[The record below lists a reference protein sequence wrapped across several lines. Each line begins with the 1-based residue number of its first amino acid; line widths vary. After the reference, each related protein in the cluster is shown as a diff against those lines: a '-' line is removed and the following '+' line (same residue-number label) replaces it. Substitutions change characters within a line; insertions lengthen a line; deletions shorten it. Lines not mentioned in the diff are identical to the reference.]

1 MTDMLATFGLADLW
15 CGVDVAYVQ
24 EVITSPEIVPVPRA
38 DASVAGLFNLRGQ
51 VLAAI
56 DLRARMGYPA
66 RTSGDDPSVV
76 YLVEYERSAVGL
88 VVDRPGVV
96 IPAPGHTDAIP
107 DTTDATIAEV
117 LHGCYEHPD
126 GLLLLLNLGRVLAS
140 HDGRAA

>member
-1 MTDMLATFGLADLW
+1 MLDGHVTDLVDLDWLLEGTTLTDMLATFGLADLW

-66 RTSGDDPSVV
+66 RTSGDDRRWSIWWSTSVP
-76 YLVEYERSAVGL
+76 RSAWWW
-88 VVDRPGVV
+88 
-96 IPAPGHTDAIP
+96 I
-107 DTTDATIAEV
+107 
-117 LHGCYEHPD
+117 
-126 GLLLLLNLGRVLAS
+126 
-140 HDGRAA
+140 GRAS